1 MQTASASAI
10 RPLKQADQGTAEAS
24 SSKGPAG
31 TGPVE
36 EAAGAS
42 ATAQPQWD
50 CNDGDTWHKRQQ
62 VSLCTQM
69 QCLYTTA

>member
-1 MQTASASAI
+1 MQAASASAI
-10 RPLKQADQGTAEAS
+10 RPRQQAGQGTAEAS
-24 SSKGPAG
+24 NSEGPTG
-31 TGPVE
+31 TRSVK

-42 ATAQPQWD
+42 ATAQPRWD

-69 QCLYTTA
+69 QRLGTTA

>member
-1 MQTASASAI
+1 MQAASASAI

-24 SSKGPAG
+24 SSKGPSE

-36 EAAGAS
+36 EAGEAA
-42 ATAQPQWD
+42 APAQPRWD

-69 QCLYTTA
+69 QRLYTTA